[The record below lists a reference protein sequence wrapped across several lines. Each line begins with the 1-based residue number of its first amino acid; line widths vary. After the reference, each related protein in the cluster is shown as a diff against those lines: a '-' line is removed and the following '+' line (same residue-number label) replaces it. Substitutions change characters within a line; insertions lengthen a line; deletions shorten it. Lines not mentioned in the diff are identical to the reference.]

1 MTTLSIFQVDSLVE
15 NADFMSIDD
24 ELVTLNLDFALEA
37 AVGGVI
43 LEHVDLKEEKWR
55 CQFWL
60 NVMDDKHRRDVNLK
74 CIYI

>member
-1 MTTLSIFQVDSLVE
+1 MFIKMTTLSTFQVASLVE

-43 LEHVDLKEEKWR
+43 IEHVDLKEEK
-55 CQFWL
+55 
-60 NVMDDKHRRDVNLK
+60 
-74 CIYI
+74 